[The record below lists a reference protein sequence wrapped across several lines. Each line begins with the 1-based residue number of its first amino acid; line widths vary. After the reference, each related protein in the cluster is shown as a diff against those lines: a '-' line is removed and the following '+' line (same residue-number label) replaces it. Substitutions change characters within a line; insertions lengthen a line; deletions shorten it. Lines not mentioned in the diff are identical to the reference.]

1 MATRI
6 ARFHLPFDQWPIVLD
21 TNEVGHGSPWDFGP
35 HPVIHRQVKPT
46 GDVALLGYEGRAIIE
61 YKGPEDMVNCTVP
74 ARDHFRSQ
82 CARMAALRFLA
93 DTANDSDRSKRGR
106 VLAVVVGM
114 SMDEIMA
121 PATAFHSDTERLAVV
136 RTAVEF
142 CQRAGIG
149 LYWCDGRKRAA
160 EMMLRLFQTLVRESP
175 LALRDTPDELLALQ
189 TACAPTGAGGAT
201 R

>member
-1 MATRI
+1 MARLP
-6 ARFHLPFDQWPIVLD
+6 RFHLPFDEWPLILD

-35 HPVIHRQVKPT
+35 HPVITRQIKPT
-46 GDVALLGYEGRAIIE
+46 GDVSLLGYEGRAIIE

-93 DTANDSDRSKRGR
+93 DTADDSDRSKRGR

-114 SMDEIMA
+114 SMDEIMD

-149 LYWCDGRKRAA
+149 LYWCDGRQRAA

-175 LALRDTPDELLALQ
+175 LALREVSEELQNYALAQ
-189 TACAPTGAGGAT
+189 AAPVGSAPHA
-201 R
+201 